1 MTNGILIN
9 QTIELTRQ
17 NILDQLQGLNET
29 EIEGILENY
38 QPIEFVK
45 DPYYEP
51 VTEG

>member
-1 MTNGILIN
+1 MANGILIN

-38 QPIEFVK
+38 QPIEFSS
-45 DPYYEP
+45 DTTYEG
-51 VTEG
+51 VEG